1 MLRRIGLRAGELND
15 GEDEHGDVVRRKS
28 INELLTPIKEAVQM
42 ERLGE
47 AEPVVLDPGLFSCFH
62 VVQTP
67 TSLYLSGPHG
77 SSFLS
82 CSTRLS
88 LAYADLHIVL
98 LTVERSNRIIR
109 QHLEHQTHFLRVIF
123 R

>member
-1 MLRRIGLRAGELND
+1 MEGTADVLRRIGLRAGELND
-15 GEDEHGDVVRRKS
+15 GEDEHGEIVRRKS
-28 INELLTPIKEAVQM
+28 INELLTPVKEAVQM

-47 AEPVVLDPGLFSCFH
+47 VEPVVLDPGLFSCFH

-82 CSTRLS
+82 SSRRDFLS
-88 LAYADLHIVL
+88 GFY
-98 LTVERSNRIIR
+98 SG
-109 QHLEHQTHFLRVIF
+109 
-123 R
+123 